1 MENDTITI
9 SVADYKYLKDRDH
22 LLACLEACGVD
33 NWHGWDFAIDL
44 YEEDE
49 KKNNE
54 QSFI

>member
-1 MENDTITI
+1 MNDLITITV
-9 SVADYKYLKDRDH
+9 SEYKYLKDRDH
-22 LLACLEACGVD
+22 MLACLEACGVD

-54 QSFI
+54 QTSV